1 MLKKIILAGA
11 LGLTGVVGA
20 NISGLDL
27 PIASAAEEKSFDSLS
42 GKVTKITD
50 QNFVME
56 LTYVGKSNK
65 LKFGDS
71 VTIQSVNSN
80 IKIGDRVSVK
90 MVESE
95 LAKESLESIVGYT
108 IVINSDGVITGE
120 ITKVT
125 DQGFE
130 VNPDPLKS
138 IDVDKIIVQSNVK
151 VKIGDTVEL
160 LGTTFGYHMK
170 GFPRSMEN
178 PKVTIIKENKN

>member
-27 PIASAAEEKSFDSLS
+27 PIASAAEEKSFGVLS
-42 GKVTKITD
+42 GEVTKVTD
-50 QNFVME
+50 QNFVMK
-56 LTYVGKSNK
+56 LNFVGENSK
-65 LKFGDS
+65 LKSGDS

-80 IKIGDRVSVK
+80 IKIGDSVSVK

-95 LAKESLESIVGYT
+95 LAKDSLDYMVGYV

-130 VNPDPLKS
+130 VNPNPLKS
-138 IDVDKIIVQSNVK
+138 MDVDKIIVNSNVK
-151 VKIGDTVEL
+151 VKVGDTVQL
-160 LGTTFGYHMK
+160 LGTTT
-170 GFPRSMEN
+170 GFRISGHARTMDN
-178 PKVTIIKENKN
+178 PKVKIIQENKN